1 MTSKSPLATVRLWK
15 KTAFKTIQLI
25 GHRPNAMPSVAV
37 ANVMPKGMPQTAQES
52 NAAVSIAARAHS
64 QAGRRRMAS
73 MTKRTESGS
82 PATRADSRM
91 LPSTG
96 WYCWWNAK
104 SVPIVPP
111 SKATERFVNS
121 NRIGR
126 RLQPARY
133 QLPPPPPPPPPPQ
146 PPPEPPPPPNPLQ
159 LPPLGVDDVA

>member
-1 MTSKSPLATVRLWK
+1 
-15 KTAFKTIQLI
+15 
-25 GHRPNAMPSVAV
+25 
-37 ANVMPKGMPQTAQES
+37 
-52 NAAVSIAARAHS
+52 
-64 QAGRRRMAS
+64 
-73 MTKRTESGS
+73 
-82 PATRADSRM
+82 M

-133 QLPPPPPPPPPPQ
+133 QLPPPPPPPPPPE
-146 PPPEPPPPPNPLQ
+146 PPPEPPPPPNPLE
-159 LPPLGVDDVA
+159 LPPLGVNEIALETLVFIDWRLLPSSAAWNGWFPTYQALHWPASMPSNAFAQRVTQPNTIAYGRSAAKMSAFAAHSCRYFSPAVM

>member
-1 MTSKSPLATVRLWK
+1 
-15 KTAFKTIQLI
+15 
-25 GHRPNAMPSVAV
+25 
-37 ANVMPKGMPQTAQES
+37 
-52 NAAVSIAARAHS
+52 
-64 QAGRRRMAS
+64 
-73 MTKRTESGS
+73 
-82 PATRADSRM
+82 M

-133 QLPPPPPPPPPPQ
+133 QLPPPPPPPPPPD
-146 PPPEPPPPPNPLQ
+146 PPPPPNPLE
-159 LPPLGVDDVA
+159 LPPLGVNDIAPETLLSSDSSLLPRTTACNGSFPTSHT